1 MGMEHLILSILNRL
15 SPEDFLILAV
25 IFILYIEN
33 KCDKTFLIIMF
44 LVFLMDLPQ
53 GLLAE

>member
-1 MGMEHLILSILNRL
+1 MSMERLALSMLSRL

-25 IFILYIEN
+25 VFILYIEN
-33 KCDKTFLIIMF
+33 KCDKTFLVIML

-53 GLLAE
+53 GLLA

>member
-1 MGMEHLILSILNRL
+1 MERLALSILNRL

-33 KCDKTFLIIMF
+33 KCDKTFLIIML
-44 LVFLMDLPQ
+44 LVFIMDLPQ
-53 GLLAE
+53 DLLT

>member
-1 MGMEHLILSILNRL
+1 MGVERLALGILSRL

-33 KCDKTFLIIMF
+33 QCDKTFLVLML
-44 LVFLMDLPQ
+44 LVFAMDLPQ
-53 GLLAE
+53 GLLA

>member
-1 MGMEHLILSILNRL
+1 MGIEGLALNLLGRL

-25 IFILYIEN
+25 VFILYKE
-33 KCDKTFLIIMF
+33 KQSDKTFLLIML

-53 GLLAE
+53 DLLS

>member
-33 KCDKTFLIIMF
+33 KCDKTFLLIMF

-53 GLLAE
+53 GLLA

>member
-1 MGMEHLILSILNRL
+1 MGMERLVLGILSSL

-33 KCDKTFLIIMF
+33 KCDKTFLIIM
-44 LVFLMDLPQ
+44 LMVFLMELPQ
-53 GLLAE
+53 GLLA